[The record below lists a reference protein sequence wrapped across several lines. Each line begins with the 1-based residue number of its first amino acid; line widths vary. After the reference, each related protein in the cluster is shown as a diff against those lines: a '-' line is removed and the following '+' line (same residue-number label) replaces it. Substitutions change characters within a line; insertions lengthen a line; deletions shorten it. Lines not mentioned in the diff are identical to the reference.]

1 MTSTRK
7 ITEKMLKMLKHKNVK
22 TLKASV
28 FISEKMLNR
37 FMLRDFYMRKIFV
50 IRKINNL
57 TNHQV

>member
-37 FMLRDFYMRKIFV
+37 FMLRGFYMRKIFA

-57 TNHQV
+57 MNHQV